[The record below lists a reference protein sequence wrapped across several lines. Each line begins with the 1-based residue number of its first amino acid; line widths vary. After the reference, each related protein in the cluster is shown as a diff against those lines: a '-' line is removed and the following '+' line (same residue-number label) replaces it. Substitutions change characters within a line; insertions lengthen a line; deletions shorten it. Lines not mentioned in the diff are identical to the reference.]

1 MSFRTLHLATQLH
14 HIPTPSP
21 FLLANSIAISRMS
34 SFARTSLTK
43 ALRPSASTS
52 FAIASSSKLTLRS
65 NSTAPSPTTLEPTT
79 DTPTPVQYTYFVP
92 RVGKTQASYPVYTDI
107 RNGGTRIMTE
117 IRKIQGSVSDLQ
129 TDLSLF
135 LSETYTDSSLENSPF
150 PQQVNK
156 KPLRPKPG
164 RKLLDRTANPTYL
177 DPVQSSKVQSSG
189 KLKIRGNRVD
199 EVKAFLQSRG
209 F

>member
-1 MSFRTLHLATQLH
+1 MY
-14 HIPTPSP
+14 
-21 FLLANSIAISRMS
+21 SI
-34 SFARTSLTK
+34 ARTSLTK
-43 ALRPSASTS
+43 ALRSTASTS
-52 FAIASSSKLTLRS
+52 SAIASTSKLTLRS
-65 NSTAPSPTTLEPTT
+65 NSTASSPTPTSTTTT

-92 RVGKTQASYPVYTDI
+92 RVGKTQTSYPVYTDV

-150 PQQVNK
+150 LLQQVNK

-164 RKLLDRTANPTYL
+164 RKLLDKTANPTYL